1 MSIYYHVGGIRC
13 DDAEQERNRT
23 LDQKDKTKQLTLR
36 MPENL
41 HRAFKLAAVKQGRSM
56 GAVTI
61 ELIEKFVKKTS
72 EPL

>member
-1 MSIYYHVGGIRC
+1 MI
-13 DDAEQERNRT
+13 E
-23 LDQKDKTKQLTLR
+23 KDKTKQLTLR
-36 MPENL
+36 MPEYL

-61 ELIEKFVKKTS
+61 ELIERFVKKTS